1 MKLPWT
7 TFLHLEQTCSTAQSC
22 ATDLKDSEHSS
33 WAAFPKWSWLRKPM
47 DPLAQLHKTLA
58 TVFRATE
65 GRAST
70 ASRAAS
76 VTAADVLGRGVA
88 MQLAATTSIGAET
101 EAEPASISASA
112 ASAGLWV
119 CAHAGAVLAS

>member
-1 MKLPWT
+1 MDSLFAFGT
-7 TFLHLEQTCSTAQSC
+7 DMFNG

-33 WAAFPKWSWLRKPM
+33 WSLSEMIMVKRKPM
-47 DPLAQLHKTLA
+47 DPSAELHETLA

-101 EAEPASISASA
+101 EAEPTSISASA